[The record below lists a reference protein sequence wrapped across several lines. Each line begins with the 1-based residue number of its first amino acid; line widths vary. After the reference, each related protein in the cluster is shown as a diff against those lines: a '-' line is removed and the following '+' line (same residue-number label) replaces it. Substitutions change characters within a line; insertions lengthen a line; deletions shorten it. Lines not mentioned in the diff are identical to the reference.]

1 MKIRRELR
9 EKGEVILCG
18 KKEIEVSRIFSRIRE
33 KHKLFG
39 RKREEAKG
47 RTRKREIHPFAEEF
61 AELR

>member
-1 MKIRRELR
+1 M
-9 EKGEVILCG
+9 G

-47 RTRKREIHPFAEEF
+47 RTKKRESIHFAVEF
-61 AELR
+61 VELR

>member
-1 MKIRRELR
+1 MEIRRELR

-39 RKREEAKG
+39 RKERKNKREELG
-47 RTRKREIHPFAEEF
+47 RENPSI
-61 AELR
+61 LL